1 MIPNENHQGF
11 NLPAPDE
18 APKGPVLLVE
28 KQEAHEQFH
37 KDHPRQ
43 LTVLLRITHARR
55 LVNQNKTAESYF
67 GENATVV
74 TTTTVNDQVLS
85 ELDWEEEYD
94 LVAQFQPDF
103 HIPCDYPVYKEDDPI
118 LRRKHALKCLKG
130 MIWMASELSDTKTQI
145 LPLLKGETPHERH
158 LCYQVFDHIGINYCV
173 FYGTQ
178 YFTAG
183 IGFNQLRKD
192 LRTVASEAPDLK
204 IMLIG
209 LQAPNLLEQ
218 VPPQIVAAAGQRWID
233 EVQLR
238 EVPWEQSQQLYE
250 PMAQKINAALGQGQM
265 PIMAWANNE
274 EVTA

>member
-1 MIPNENHQGF
+1 MIPDENHQGF
-11 NLPAPDE
+11 NLPASDE
-18 APKGPVLLVE
+18 APRGPVLLVE

-55 LVNQNKTAESYF
+55 LVNQNETAESYF
-67 GENATVV
+67 DDSVTVV
-74 TTTTVNDQVLS
+74 TTTTVNDRVLS
-85 ELDWEEEYD
+85 ELDWEEEYG

-118 LRRKHALKCLKG
+118 LRRKHVIKCLKG
-130 MIWMASELSDTKTQI
+130 MIWMAGEFSGMRTQI
-145 LPLLKGETPHERH
+145 LPLLKGETPYERH
-158 LCYQVFDHIGINYCV
+158 LCYQVFDHIGTKYCV

-192 LRTVASEAPDLK
+192 LRTVASEASDLE

-209 LQAPNLLEQ
+209 LQSPDLLEQ
-218 VPPQIVAAAGQRWID
+218 VPPQIVAAAGQRWMD

-238 EVPWEQSQQLYE
+238 EVPWEKSKQLYE

-265 PIMAWANNE
+265 PIMAWANS

>member
-1 MIPNENHQGF
+1 MIPNENQQGF
-11 NLPAPDE
+11 NLPATDE
-18 APKGPVLLVE
+18 VPRGPVLLVE

-37 KDHPRQ
+37 EDHPNQ
-43 LTVLLRITHARR
+43 LTVLLRITHVRR
-55 LVNQNKTAESYF
+55 LVHQNRTAESYF
-67 GENATVV
+67 GENVRVV
-74 TTTTVNDQVLS
+74 TTTTVNDRVLS
-85 ELDWEEEYD
+85 ELDWEKELD

-103 HIPCDYPVYKEDDPI
+103 HIPCDYPVYKEDEPV
-118 LRRKHALKCLKG
+118 LRRKRVLKCLKG
-130 MIWMASELSDTKTQI
+130 TIWMASELYGAKTQV
-145 LPLLKGETPHERH
+145 LPLLKGETPHERR
-158 LCYQVFDHIGINYCV
+158 LCYQVFDQIGVKYCV

-183 IGFNQLRKD
+183 IGFKQLRKD
-192 LRTVASEAPDLK
+192 LRTVASEAPDLE

-209 LQAPNLLEQ
+209 LQAPDLLEE

-265 PIMAWANNE
+265 PIMAWANS